1 MKDAFASPP
10 QADGRREQRYRV
22 YWRAN
27 LHLTGGRTIAA
38 RLGDISGDGLCL
50 LAGEALA
57 IGSIV
62 PITMGVPDSDG
73 GPQLLAVQC
82 SVRVENVVLSGRD
95 YRMGACWVSPS
106 ASVRQ
111 VIENWIRK
119 LRYTN
124 SVISPS

>member
-1 MKDAFASPP
+1 MI
-10 QADGRREQRYRV
+10 V
-22 YWRAN
+22 
-27 LHLTGGRTIAA
+27 
-38 RLGDISGDGLCL
+38 
-50 LAGEALA
+50 ALA

-111 VIENWIRK
+111 VIAFENGPV
-119 LRYTN
+119 T
-124 SVISPS
+124 SHHAT